1 MSQTERIK
9 EELGWLKVVFGI
21 SVTID
26 VSLIAW
32 LVQSYASINRVILIV
47 GFVIVSGLTVGAV
60 LINLVV
66 YRRLKKLE
74 TL

>member
-1 MSQTERIK
+1 VSQAERIK

-32 LVQSYASINRVILIV
+32 LVQNYTSINRALLIV

-74 TL
+74 NL